1 MTAFKFPQRV
11 NTPKGEATF
20 IGYMTDGVSAQV
32 SRWASAKEYS
42 REECEMFKPSV
53 ADMSAGEYE
62 TWRTNAHIN
71 VNEIY
76 GNEELSPANETTA
89 RPRKAAALSAMEEQ
103 PS

>member
-53 ADMSAGEYE
+53 ADMTASEYE
-62 TWRTNAHIN
+62 TWRANYHIN

-76 GNEELSPANETTA
+76 GIAQLSPANDTTA
-89 RPRKAAALSAMEEQ
+89 RPRKASALAVMEEA